1 MTTTRTA
8 AAPRQTTP
16 TTRTSPAELVVAR
29 RAFGQ
34 VWVSAAVWALAFG
47 ATIAS
52 SAITY
57 ANSYPDHATRAH
69 LAATTGRDRGL
80 AMLLGPVSAIDTV
93 GGYTVY
99 KGFVFLTAIGA
110 IWGLLIA
117 TRQLR
122 GEEDAGR
129 WQIVLAGATRPGRA
143 TAATLAA
150 LFAAVG
156 VLGAGTTAISLITAR
171 DPDLGFG
178 FGSTVLYG
186 CSLTIAPAVFVAI
199 GALAS
204 QLGRTRRVATTLAMY
219 AFGVLF
225 IVRMVADAGPS
236 THWLLWFTP
245 FGWVERMRPF
255 TQDDVRPL
263 LLAVVVVVALSAV
276 VMRLA
281 SKRDAGSGVIAARDV
296 ARLRRFGLASPTR
309 LALRLD
315 APVLSAWAAGSIAT
329 GFAFGLISKI
339 ANGAV
344 SSSVSNTLDKFG
356 VGGKSFVLQFFG
368 VAFLLV
374 ATVVALIPVAELG
387 AAADDETSGR
397 LFSLLSRPVRRVTV
411 LGGRIVIASVTIVA
425 TAALTGLA
433 AWLGAKSQGVD
444 PGFGRMIGAGLNV
457 APTALLVLGLGVVV
471 LAVAPRLAVRA
482 VYTVVIGSI
491 ILDLLTALVSGLSWL
506 DNFSLFH
513 YMALAPA
520 AHVDATTVVV
530 TLLLAAACCAAGLAL
545 FRRRDLQ
552 KD

>member
-8 AAPRQTTP
+8 AAPPKTTP
-16 TTRTSPAELVVAR
+16 TTRTVSAEVVVAG

-34 VWVSAAVWALAFG
+34 LWKAAAVWALAFG
-47 ATIAS
+47 ATVAS

-99 KGFVFLTAIGA
+99 KAFVFLTAIGA

-117 TRQLR
+117 TRLLR

-143 TAATLAA
+143 TAATLTA

-156 VLGAGTTAISLITAR
+156 VLGAGTTAISLLAGR

-178 FGSTVLYG
+178 VGTTLLYG

-199 GALAS
+199 GAITS
-204 QLGRTRRVATTLAMY
+204 QLGRTRRVATTLGMY

-225 IVRMVADAGPS
+225 IVRMVADAGTS
-236 THWLLWFTP
+236 THWLLWLTP

-255 TQDDVRPL
+255 TENDIRPL
-263 LLAVVVVVALSAV
+263 LLAVLAVVVSSGLAV
-276 VMRLA
+276 RLA
-281 SKRDAGSGVIAARDV
+281 SRRDSGSGVIAARDV
-296 ARLRRFGLASPTR
+296 ARPRSFGLASPTR

-315 APVLSAWAAGSIAT
+315 APVLSAWFVGAVAT
-329 GFAFGLISKI
+329 GFAFGLIGKI
-339 ANGAV
+339 ANGVV
-344 SSSVSNTLDKFG
+344 SSSVSDTLDRFG
-356 VGGKSFVLQFFG
+356 VGGTSFVLQFFG

-397 LFSLLSRPVRRVTV
+397 LFALLARPVRRVTV
-411 LGGRIVIASVTIVA
+411 LGGRIVIASVTILA
-425 TAALTGLA
+425 TAALTGFA
-433 AWLGAKSQGVD
+433 TWLGAKSQGVE
-444 PGFGRMIGAGLNV
+444 PGLGRMIGAGLNV
-457 APTALLVLGLGVVV
+457 VPTALLVLGIGVVI
-471 LAVAPRLAVRA
+471 LAVAPRAAVRA
-482 VYTVVIGSI
+482 VYAVVIGSI
-491 ILDLLTALVSGLSWL
+491 ILDLLTAIVSGLSWL
-506 DNFSLFH
+506 DDFSLFH

-520 AHVDATTVVV
+520 AHIDPTTVVV
-530 TLLLAAACCAAGLAL
+530 TLLLSAACCAVGLAL
-545 FRRRDLQ
+545 FGRRDLQ